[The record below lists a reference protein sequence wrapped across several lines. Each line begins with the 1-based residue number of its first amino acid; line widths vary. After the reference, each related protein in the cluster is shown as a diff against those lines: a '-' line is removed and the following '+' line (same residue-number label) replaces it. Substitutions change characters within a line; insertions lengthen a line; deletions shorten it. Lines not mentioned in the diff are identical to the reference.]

1 MSKSKLEQFK
11 LKYEYLE
18 DEPQLMEAIKKRR
31 RKDWLEDIYKLYT
44 TTLQQMKETASNAVY
59 KQLQNDSYRLKQC
72 KIKVQSLMAKKFAA
86 DRAKTG
92 NKNRMYV

>member
-1 MSKSKLEQFK
+1 MDWLTVDLDKLE
-11 LKYEYLE
+11 LKNMQ
-18 DEPQLMEAIKKRR
+18 DG
-31 RKDWLEDIYKLYT
+31 KDWLEDIYKLYT
-44 TTLQQMKETASNAVY
+44 TTLQQMKETTSNAVY